1 MRIIRINTTSYK
13 EEDFFLL
20 TTLDDRQIVE
30 VIYPI
35 VQQERNEESEYDNDM
50 LVEALQKEFPLELV
64 DMYYVIPTLE
74 I

>member
-1 MRIIRINTTSYK
+1 MRIVRINTTAYR

-20 TTLDDRQIVE
+20 TTLDDKQIVE

-35 VQQERNEESEYDNDM
+35 VQEERNEEGEYDNDM
-50 LVEALQKEFPLELV
+50 LVDALKKEFQLEFV
-64 DMYYVIPTLE
+64 EMYNMIPTLE

>member
-1 MRIIRINTTSYK
+1 MRIIRINTTAYK

-35 VQQERNEESEYDNDM
+35 VQQERNEEGEYDNDM

-64 DMYYVIPTLE
+64 DMYDVIPTLE
-74 I
+74 L

>member
-1 MRIIRINTTSYK
+1 MRIVRINTTAYR

-20 TTLDDRQIVE
+20 TTLDDKQIVE

-35 VQQERNEESEYDNDM
+35 VKQERNEEGEYDNDM
-50 LVEALQKEFPLELV
+50 LVDALKKEFQLEFV
-64 DMYYVIPTLE
+64 EMYDMIPTLE

>member
-1 MRIIRINTTSYK
+1 MRVIRINTTAYK

>member
-1 MRIIRINTTSYK
+1 MRIIRINTTAYK

-35 VQQERNEESEYDNDM
+35 VQQERNEEGEYDNDM

-64 DMYYVIPTLE
+64 DMYETIPTLE
-74 I
+74 L

>member
-1 MRIIRINTTSYK
+1 MRIVRINTTAYR

-20 TTLDDRQIVE
+20 TTLDDKQIVE

-35 VQQERNEESEYDNDM
+35 VQEERNEEGEYDNDM
-50 LVEALQKEFPLELV
+50 LVDALKKEFQLEFV
-64 DMYYVIPTLE
+64 EIYDMIPTLE

>member
-1 MRIIRINTTSYK
+1 MRIIRINTTAYK

-35 VQQERNEESEYDNDM
+35 VQQERNEEGEYDNDM

-64 DMYYVIPTLE
+64 DMYEVIPTLE
-74 I
+74 L

>member
-1 MRIIRINTTSYK
+1 MRIIRINTTAYK

-35 VQQERNEESEYDNDM
+35 VQQERNEEGEYDNDM
-50 LVEALQKEFPLELV
+50 LVEALQKEFSLELV
-64 DMYYVIPTLE
+64 DMYHVIPTLE

>member
-1 MRIIRINTTSYK
+1 MRIVRINTTAYK
-13 EEDFFLL
+13 EEDFFLI
-20 TTLDDRQIVE
+20 TTLDDKQIVE

-35 VQQERNEESEYDNDM
+35 VQEERNEEGEYDNDM

-64 DMYYVIPTLE
+64 DMYHVIPTLE

>member
-1 MRIIRINTTSYK
+1 MRIVRINTTAYR

-20 TTLDDRQIVE
+20 TTLDDKQIVE

-35 VQQERNEESEYDNDM
+35 VQEERNEEGEYDNDM
-50 LVEALQKEFPLELV
+50 LVDALKKEFQLEFV
-64 DMYYVIPTLE
+64 EMYDMIPTLE